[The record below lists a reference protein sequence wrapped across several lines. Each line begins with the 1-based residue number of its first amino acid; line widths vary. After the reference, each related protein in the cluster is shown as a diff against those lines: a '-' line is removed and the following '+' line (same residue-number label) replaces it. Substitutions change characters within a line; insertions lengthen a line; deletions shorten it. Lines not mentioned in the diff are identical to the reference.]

1 MLEAQYMDYLRELN
15 IASVVLRLL
24 MAVVFGGVIGME
36 RGGRGQPAGLRTHI
50 LVCMGSCLAML
61 SNLYLMGV
69 YPGTDPS
76 RFGAQ
81 VISGIGFLGVGTII
95 VTGMYRVR
103 GLTTAAG
110 LWASACMG
118 IAVGAGFYEGAV
130 IAFVTI
136 ILAMTLLHRLER
148 AMFSKGGMMLIYA
161 ELPALSDLRSLSRY
175 LKENGVRILSADI
188 NTQQG
193 GGIVSVVYR
202 LKGEKGGPKAEELVE
217 RLSGLEYI
225 LSAEELQ

>member
-1 MLEAQYMDYLRELN
+1 MDYLRELN
-15 IASVVLRLL
+15 IASVVLRLFL
-24 MAVVFGGVIGME
+24 ATAFGGVIGME

-61 SNLYLMGV
+61 SNLYLV
-69 YPGTDPS
+69 KEFPGTDPS

-95 VTGMYRVR
+95 VTGMYRVK

-118 IAVGAGFYEGAV
+118 IAVGAGFYEGAA

-136 ILAMTLLHRLER
+136 LLAMTVLHRLEIALYAKDR
-148 AMFSKGGMMLIYA
+148 IMLVYA
-161 ELPALSDLRSLSRY
+161 ELTALSDLRLMSRFM
-175 LKENGVRILSADI
+175 KENGIRVLSADI
-188 NTQQG
+188 SSQQG
-193 GGIVSVVYR
+193 GGLVSVVYR
-202 LKGEKGGPKAEELVE
+202 LKGDKGSPRSEELVSRMME
-217 RLSGLEYI
+217 LEYVLNI
-225 LSAEELQ
+225 EELR